1 MLPEESLRILEP
13 LNPRLVLIL
22 VAEPAAPRPLE
33 LVQLPLL
40 QHCTPPDPNIRRV
53 SHYYGTSVSAVN
65 KDSVVEEPVVLVVVV
80 TELCLPKLALD

>member
-22 VAEPAAPRPLE
+22 VAEPAALRPLE

-40 QHCTPPDPNIRRV
+40 QHCTPPDLHHKSPRPT
-53 SHYYGTSVSAVN
+53 H
-65 KDSVVEEPVVLVVVV
+65 
-80 TELCLPKLALD
+80 ALSYSIN